1 MLSTETY
8 ATPTSGGATSV
19 GTGAPKPTVK
29 APPRPRRV
37 VNASPLSPYI
47 AAAKAATRAQTT
59 EPRLRQLV
67 GVCVWAAVIG
77 GVALIIGIRAV
88 IGSISA
94 TPPSWYQPWVIGVG
108 LTGLALTVA
117 AFVTVNRR
125 WAPFAL
131 LGAASVLVIVAIN
144 LTAHAF

>member
-1 MLSTETY
+1 MSTETH

-29 APPRPRRV
+29 APPRPRRTTS
-37 VNASPLSPYI
+37 SPLAPYV
-47 AAAKAATRAQTT
+47 AAAKAATRAQTRQ

-77 GVALIIGIRAV
+77 GVALITAIRAL
-88 IGSISA
+88 IGSIGA
-94 TPPSWYQPWVIGVG
+94 TPPSWYQPWVIAVG
-108 LTGLALTVA
+108 LTGLALTVG

>member
-1 MLSTETY
+1 VSTETY

-19 GTGAPKPTVK
+19 GTGSPKRTVK
-29 APPRPRRV
+29 APPRPRRETS
-37 VNASPLSPYI
+37 SPPAPYI
-47 AAAKAATRAQTT
+47 AAARPATRAQTSP

-77 GVALIIGIRAV
+77 GVALITGIRAI
-88 IGSISA
+88 IGSIG
-94 TPPSWYQPWVIGVG
+94 TNPPSWYQPWVIAVG
-108 LTGLALTVA
+108 LGGLALTVA

>member
-1 MLSTETY
+1 VSTETY

-29 APPRPRRV
+29 APPRPRRET
-37 VNASPLSPYI
+37 ASPLAPYV
-47 AAAKAATRAQTT
+47 ARARAATRATSD

-77 GVALIIGIRAV
+77 GVALITAIRAI
-88 IGSISA
+88 IGAISA
-94 TPPSWYQPWVIGVG
+94 TPPSWYEPWVIAVG
-108 LTGLALTVA
+108 LGGLALTVA

>member
-1 MLSTETY
+1 VSTETY

-19 GTGAPKPTVK
+19 GTGSPKRVVK
-29 APPRPRRV
+29 APPRPRRDDS
-37 VNASPLSPYI
+37 SPLAPYI
-47 AAAKAATRAQTT
+47 AAAKAATRAQGE

-77 GVALIIGIRAV
+77 GVALITAMRAI
-88 IGSISA
+88 IGSIGA
-94 TPPSWYQPWVIGVG
+94 TPPSWYQPWVIAVG
-108 LTGLALTVA
+108 LSGLALTVA

-131 LGAASVLVIVAIN
+131 LGAASVLVIVAID